1 MARGG
6 CVLYFL
12 VNGDLFHTAESGCSE
27 CVPVF
32 VVNVIFIAELLQPLS
47 LTSFFE
53 TTSLFMFE
61 DCVESPISPLRPS
74 VSIRNVGLST
84 PLSAVVDELGV
95 DL

>member
-1 MARGG
+1 
-6 CVLYFL
+6 
-12 VNGDLFHTAESGCSE
+12 
-27 CVPVF
+27 
-32 VVNVIFIAELLQPLS
+32 
-47 LTSFFE
+47 
-53 TTSLFMFE
+53 MFE